1 MDGGSRCRHWGGKD
15 VIDISWSSVEFSDFV
30 VVVVDD
36 ADE

>member
-1 MDGGSRCRHWGGKD
+1 MQALRRERC
-15 VIDISWSSVEFSDFV
+15 DISWSSVEFSDFV